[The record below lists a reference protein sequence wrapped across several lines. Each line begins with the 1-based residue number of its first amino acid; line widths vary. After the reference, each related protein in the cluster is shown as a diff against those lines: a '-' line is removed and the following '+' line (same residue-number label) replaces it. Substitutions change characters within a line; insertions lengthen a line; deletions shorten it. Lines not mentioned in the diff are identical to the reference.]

1 MTTKAFRAALCIN
14 SSNVYTI
21 GEARSRLY
29 RRFCIICCVLFSV
42 DLFHLIST
50 TVSNNRFY
58 FFGGAPLQQ
67 QTELQL
73 LFGCCQ
79 QQTDKLVV
87 EEPPTI
93 DLWFHM
99 SDFNIGEGRFP
110 VYTDWLICIHFFLFL
125 QRQRTPLQTQSLLSL
140 PGEYARMQWRDRFA
154 RFWSR
159 TWCFH
164 VDFRTMICF
173 FSPSLQRFHFFTMKG
188 FRNCVIAYLVPFRNR
203 PAVLSGF

>member
-1 MTTKAFRAALCIN
+1 MNRLIIYPLIGAAELWCQLSCHLSSLSRHESRIESVISSVQGVSDSNWAKDTSSQEGDFLFALCKSYLEARYFGSSLLWKLVTTKAFRAALCIH

-58 FFGGAPLQQ
+58 FWGAPLQQ

-79 QQTDKLVV
+79 QQAERLV
-87 EEPPTI
+87 
-93 DLWFHM
+93 
-99 SDFNIGEGRFP
+99 
-110 VYTDWLICIHFFLFL
+110 
-125 QRQRTPLQTQSLLSL
+125 
-140 PGEYARMQWRDRFA
+140 DRF
-154 RFWSR
+154 R
-159 TWCFH
+159 
-164 VDFRTMICF
+164 
-173 FSPSLQRFHFFTMKG
+173 
-188 FRNCVIAYLVPFRNR
+188 
-203 PAVLSGF
+203 

>member
-58 FFGGAPLQQ
+58 FGGAPLQQ

-79 QQTDKLVV
+79 QQAEKLVGTSV
-87 EEPPTI
+87 RCRKRTRRGWRCRSCPST
-93 DLWFHM
+93 
-99 SDFNIGEGRFP
+99 SGSGRSSWRWRSGP
-110 VYTDWLICIHFFLFL
+110 RRRSAKMHFFSKFANIL
-125 QRQRTPLQTQSLLSL
+125 Q
-140 PGEYARMQWRDRFA
+140 D
-154 RFWSR
+154 
-159 TWCFH
+159 
-164 VDFRTMICF
+164 
-173 FSPSLQRFHFFTMKG
+173 
-188 FRNCVIAYLVPFRNR
+188 
-203 PAVLSGF
+203 

>member
-58 FFGGAPLQQ
+58 FWGAPLQQ

-79 QQTDKLVV
+79 QQAERLVV
-87 EEPPTI
+87 IIINAQLCVFAFYYLFSTLTSVTVRTKNEEVQI
-93 DLWFHM
+93 K
-99 SDFNIGEGRFP
+99 
-110 VYTDWLICIHFFLFL
+110 LF
-125 QRQRTPLQTQSLLSL
+125 
-140 PGEYARMQWRDRFA
+140 
-154 RFWSR
+154 
-159 TWCFH
+159 
-164 VDFRTMICF
+164 F
-173 FSPSLQRFHFFTMKG
+173 FSLSSVYGSKFLLHSCTAVPLGNRRLSYFPF
-188 FRNCVIAYLVPFRNR
+188 FRNNMK
-203 PAVLSGF
+203 